1 MQTRSKAA
9 LGHLL
14 LTGLVLIIHTS
25 SSFHSRSI
33 AYLDPIIT
41 WSKRLQYVH
50 VLIIVVCMTSC
61 YNKSQTTTSDANLG
75 SFSTPMCPLMPED
88 QSSVGNHTGESSE
101 SNPLYLPQMSAM
113 SRRRP
118 RIDIRP
124 RACWTIIAGEERMT
138 RPDCFTP
145 LFVHRTIG
153 SVTTDCT

>member
-14 LTGLVLIIHTS
+14 LTALVLIIHTS

-50 VLIIVVCMTSC
+50 LLIIVVCMTSC
-61 YNKSQTTTSDANLG
+61 YSTPKTTTSDANLD
-75 SFSTPMCPLMPED
+75 SFTTPMCPLMPED
-88 QSSVGNHTGESSE
+88 QSSTGNHTGESSE
-101 SNPLYLPQMSAM
+101 YNPLFLPQKSAM

-118 RIDIRP
+118 RIDIRA
-124 RACWTIIAGEERMT
+124 RACWMIIAGEERMT
-138 RPDCFTP
+138 RPDGFIP
-145 LFVHRTIG
+145 LFVCRTIG
-153 SVTTDCT
+153 SVTTDCP